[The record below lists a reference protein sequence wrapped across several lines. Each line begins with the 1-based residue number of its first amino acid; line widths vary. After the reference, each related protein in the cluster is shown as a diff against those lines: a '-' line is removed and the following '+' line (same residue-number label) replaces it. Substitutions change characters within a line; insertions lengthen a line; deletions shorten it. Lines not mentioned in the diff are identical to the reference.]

1 MNYKMSISA
10 KCSGLCVNEVNE
22 LVKVIPSPSVL
33 SEINAVIERMDTRPD
48 TEVISVRVCQS
59 LKWKQALSATRWPSL
74 SNS

>member
-1 MNYKMSISA
+1 MSISA

-33 SEINAVIERMDTRPD
+33 SEINTVIGRMDTRPD
-48 TEVISVRVCQS
+48 TEVRSISGRVCQS
-59 LKWKQALSATRWPSL
+59 LKWKKALSATRWPSL